1 MRKQL
6 LQVKISRTL
15 QVSNKMGFQLKRR
28 TSRHKEK
35 TGKRFLHR
43 LFPSPMKQK
52 SLQNDYNLPTT
63 TNQIQ
68 DISECSESLCI
79 YHDDDASELTNP
91 SKNVDLTFEV
101 STSFSSFYPDAE
113 KSQKRSHVHSPYY
126 RSKNP
131 QTPPDSPE
139 VSSIRDSPSMRSSNT
154 SPSHAEQQ
162 HKEWVKE
169 MEQRPQNLEDT
180 TDAVVETFEQI
191 MKNCKTETVTEI
203 ESSTASLERQSGV
216 HEFPK
221 VSTIMLEEERIRNE
235 SLKKE
240 IGVLKKERQSLKEDH
255 ERETEM
261 HKATYTKLFRTIA
274 LMSKEIRDQKKRD
287 ARIHSSNSRTS
298 SPQHN
303 HVIGNLAHTLREN
316 DTSLEHQ
323 LETALEERN
332 ELLLN
337 FQKLEQEY
345 QNIQEKYQYL
355 QRDYH
360 KQLGKNELLEQQL
373 TKLQTPKLH
382 PGSCINHEEH
392 SASCHDISDYPMHL
406 LEKGENA
413 IIHV

>member
-6 LQVKISRTL
+6 LQVKISTTL

-28 TSRHKEK
+28 TSRHKQK

-43 LFPSPMKQK
+43 LFPSPMKQN
-52 SLQNDYNLPTT
+52 SLQNDYNLPKT

-79 YHDDDASELTNP
+79 YQDDDASELTNP
-91 SKNVDLTFEV
+91 SKNEDLTFEV
-101 STSFSSFYPDAE
+101 STSFSSFCSHAE
-113 KSQKRSHVHSPYY
+113 DSEKRSHVHSPYY

-139 VSSIRDSPSMRSSNT
+139 VLSIRDSPSMRSSKRT
-154 SPSHAEQQ
+154 PTHAEQQ

-169 MEQRPQNLEDT
+169 MEQKPQNLEDT
-180 TDAVVETFEQI
+180 TDAVMETFEQI
-191 MKNCKTETVTEI
+191 MKNCKTETEI

-216 HEFPK
+216 HEFSK
-221 VSTIMLEEERIRNE
+221 VSTIMLEEERLKNE

-240 IGVLKKERQSLKEDH
+240 IGVLKKERESLKEDH

-274 LMSKEIRDQKKRD
+274 LMSKEIKDQKKRD
-287 ARIHSSNSRTS
+287 ARIHFSNNRTS
-298 SPQHN
+298 PPQHN
-303 HVIGNLAHTLREN
+303 HVIGNIAHTLREN

-332 ELLLN
+332 DLLLK

-345 QNIQEKYQYL
+345 QNMQEKYQYL

-373 TKLQTPKLH
+373 TKFQTPKLH

-392 SASCHDISDYPMHL
+392 SVSFHDISDYPMHL

>member
-1 MRKQL
+1 
-6 LQVKISRTL
+6 
-15 QVSNKMGFQLKRR
+15 MGFQLKRR
-28 TSRHKEK
+28 TSRHKQK

-52 SLQNDYNLPTT
+52 SLQTDYSLPTT

-79 YHDDDASELTNP
+79 YQDDDASELTNP
-91 SKNVDLTFEV
+91 SKNVDLTFEE
-101 STSFSSFYPDAE
+101 STSLSSFCSDAE

-139 VSSIRDSPSMRSSNT
+139 VSSIRDSPSMRSSKT
-154 SPSHAEQQ
+154 SPTHAEQQ

-169 MEQRPQNLEDT
+169 MEQRPQTLEDT
-180 TDAVVETFEQI
+180 TDAVMETFEQI
-191 MKNCKTETVTEI
+191 MKHCKTATETEI
-203 ESSTASLERQSGV
+203 GSSTTSLERQSGV
-216 HEFPK
+216 HHEFPK
-221 VSTIMLEEERIRNE
+221 VSTIMLEEERLKNE

-240 IGVLKKERQSLKEDH
+240 IGVLKKERQSLKEDY

-287 ARIHSSNSRTS
+287 ARIHFSNSRTS
-298 SPQHN
+298 PPQHN
-303 HVIGNLAHTLREN
+303 HVIGNIAHTLREN

-332 ELLLN
+332 EMLLKL
-337 FQKLEQEY
+337 QKLEQEY
-345 QNIQEKYQYL
+345 QNMQEKHQCL

-373 TKLQTPKLH
+373 TKLQASKLH

-392 SASCHDISDYPMHL
+392 SVSFHDISDYPMHL